1 MSKKLYT
8 GKQTTDYEFSIPE
21 RSQILDYLRE
31 ANKPRTLKHIADA
44 LGADSAGQKSA
55 LKNRLKAMLR
65 DGEVIKNRRDGY
77 GLTEK
82 MDLLA
87 GTVIA
92 HPDGYGFLRPDRGAP
107 DLFLPA
113 REMQSLMHGDR
124 VLVRISGTSR
134 RNQQEGALV
143 EILEHANRKIV
154 GRYFREGQIG
164 YVAPDN
170 PRLHQDVLIP
180 AGREGKA
187 RAGEYVVAGIT
198 KFPDRHTQPV
208 GKVIEILR
216 QETYVE
222 MATEVAIRAHDIP
235 WQWPDEITP
244 ELEVIASAADRVSGR
259 RTDLRGLPFIT
270 IDGEDAR
277 DFDDAVCGEETE
289 VGWKLFVAIADVSG
303 YVLPGSALDIEA
315 ENRGTSVYFPQR
327 VVPMLPELLSND
339 LCSLKPAV
347 DRPCLVCEMEISRQ
361 GLVENSRFLQAL
373 IHSRRRMT
381 YTEMAAVVVEK
392 NDSIRRSMEPL
403 IEHLD
408 LLYRLFK
415 LMHGARTRQG
425 LLEFGTTE
433 TRMEFDKK
441 GRIRS
446 ISPLLRNDA
455 HRLIE
460 EFMLAANVAAAEL
473 LQGNEIPILYRNHE
487 PPNPEKLADLRE
499 FLAGFGLQLG
509 GGEKPGVNDY
519 AVVLDTVR
527 DREYAHLV
535 ETVLLRSMSLAVYEA
550 VNKGHFGLAFES
562 YTHFTSPIRRYPDLL
577 VHRAIRHLINA
588 APYGYSM
595 QEMQNLGLHCSQT
608 ERRADDATRDVA
620 QRLKCEFMQDRIG
633 EIFSGTI
640 SGVTAFGLFVELD
653 EALVEGLVH
662 VTALPNDY
670 YHFDAA
676 AHCLRGERSG
686 RSFSLAGR
694 IQVMVTRVDIDEKK
708 IDLEFLDGRESRK

>member
-154 GRYFREGQIG
+154 GRYFREGKIG

-259 RTDLRGLPFIT
+259 RTDLRGLPFVT

-277 DFDDAVCGEETE
+277 DFDDAVCCEETG

-339 LCSLKPAV
+339 LCSLKPEV

-415 LMHGARTRQG
+415 LMHGTRTRQG

-708 IDLEFLDGRESRK
+708 IDLEFLDGRASRK

>member
-259 RTDLRGLPFIT
+259 RTDLRGLPFVT

-277 DFDDAVCGEETE
+277 DFDDAVCCEETG

-315 ENRGTSVYFPQR
+315 GNRGTSVYFPQR

-425 LLEFGTTE
+425 LLEFCTTE

-708 IDLEFLDGRESRK
+708 IDLEFLDGRASRK

>member
-259 RTDLRGLPFIT
+259 RTDLRGLPFVT

-277 DFDDAVCGEETE
+277 DFDDAVCCEETG

-339 LCSLKPAV
+339 LCSLKPKV

-361 GLVENSRFLQAL
+361 GLVEKSRFLQAL

>member
-259 RTDLRGLPFIT
+259 RTDLRGLPFVT

-277 DFDDAVCGEETE
+277 DFDDAVCCEETG

-415 LMHGARTRQG
+415 LMHEARTRQG

>member
-259 RTDLRGLPFIT
+259 RTDLRGLPFVT

-277 DFDDAVCGEETE
+277 DFDDAVCCEETG

-315 ENRGTSVYFPQR
+315 GNRGTSVYFPQR

-694 IQVMVTRVDIDEKK
+694 IQVMVTRGDIDEKK

>member
-259 RTDLRGLPFIT
+259 RTDLRGLPFVT

-277 DFDDAVCGEETE
+277 DFDDAVCCEETG

-408 LLYRLFK
+408 LLNRLFK

>member
-55 LKNRLKAMLR
+55 MKNRLKAMLR

-259 RTDLRGLPFIT
+259 RTDLRGLPFVT

-277 DFDDAVCGEETE
+277 DFDDAVCCEETG

-303 YVLPGSALDIEA
+303 YVLPGCALDIEA

-415 LMHGARTRQG
+415 LMHEARTRQG

-670 YHFDAA
+670 YHFDAS

-686 RSFSLAGR
+686 RSFHLAGR
-694 IQVMVTRVDIDEKK
+694 IQVMVARVDIDEKK
-708 IDLEFLDGRESRK
+708 IDLEFVEGRVSRK

>member
-124 VLVRISGTSR
+124 VLVRISGTGR

-244 ELEVIASAADRVSGR
+244 ELEMISSAADRVSGR
-259 RTDLRGLPFIT
+259 RTDLRGLPFVT

-277 DFDDAVCGEETE
+277 DFDDAVCCEETG

-315 ENRGTSVYFPQR
+315 GNRGTSVYFPQR

-361 GLVENSRFLQAL
+361 GLVEKSRFLQAL

-473 LQGNEIPILYRNHE
+473 LQRNEIPVLYRNHE

-577 VHRAIRHLINA
+577 VHRAIRHIINA
-588 APYGYSM
+588 TPYSYNI

-708 IDLEFLDGRESRK
+708 IDLEFLDGRASRK

>member
-259 RTDLRGLPFIT
+259 RTDLRGLPFVT

-277 DFDDAVCGEETE
+277 DFDDAVCCEETG

-315 ENRGTSVYFPQR
+315 GNRGTSVYFPQR

-473 LQGNEIPILYRNHE
+473 LQRNEIPVLYRNHE